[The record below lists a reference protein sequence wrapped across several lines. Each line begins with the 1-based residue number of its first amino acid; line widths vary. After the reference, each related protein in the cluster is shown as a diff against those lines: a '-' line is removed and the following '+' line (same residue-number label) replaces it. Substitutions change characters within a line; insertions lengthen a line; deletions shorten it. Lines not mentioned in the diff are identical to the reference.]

1 MQSCRKQATIIHP
14 VNINPS
20 MTFQKES
27 GKEGLKILL
36 MLASVIIITAGLQA
50 GKPVLLPI
58 VLSGFLAIVSY
69 PLTTFFK
76 SRLCFPHWLAVTFTV
91 IMDFGILVGLGYLAQ
106 YLGQDL
112 AKTVTVKYQPL
123 MMEKIHELRA
133 FLIEQDWNNLAD
145 QMLQELPDLPFTE
158 SLSIDMGILLDPI
171 SVMMLVVIST
181 VSLLVHIYS
190 FGYMKGERGF
200 QRYYAFLSL
209 FTMSMLGLVVATN
222 IFQMYL
228 FWELVGVS
236 SYLLIGFYYTK
247 PAAIAASKK
256 AFIVTRFADLGFLIG
271 ILVYGYYAGTYTF
284 SPNEMALAKG
294 GAAMIPLALGLMFIG
309 GAGKSAMFPLHIWL
323 PDAMEGPTPVS
334 ALIHAATMVVAGVY
348 LVARMFPLFI
358 EYAPSVLHIV
368 AYVGAFTAFYAASVA
383 CVQSDIKRVLAFS
396 TISQIGFMMVAL
408 GVCTSAD
415 PHEGG
420 LGYMAGM
427 FHLFTHAMFKAL
439 LFLGAGSIIHA
450 VHSNEM
456 SAMGG
461 LRKYMPITHIT
472 FLIACLAIAGI
483 PPFSGFFSKDEI
495 LTACFQFSP
504 IMGWIM
510 TVIAGM
516 TAFYMFRLYYG
527 IFWAGSEP
535 GQKSAS
541 DGGDSHMPHPHESPL
556 AMTLPLMLLAVVT
569 IVAGFI
575 PFGHFISSNGEAY
588 NIHLD
593 WSVAGTS
600 IAVAVVSIAIA
611 TYIYAGSR
619 QPVADTLAHRFKGL
633 WTAAYHRFYL
643 DEVYQFITHRII
655 FGCIC
660 RPIAWW
666 DRHVVDGFFNFLA
679 WSAEATSDEIRGLQS
694 GRIQQY
700 TFVFLLG
707 TLALIL
713 LLLL

>member
-1 MQSCRKQATIIHP
+1 MEYTI
-14 VNINPS
+14 
-20 MTFQKES
+20 
-27 GKEGLKILL
+27 LILL
-36 MLASVIIITAGLQA
+36 LPLLSFLVLGLGGKWMSHRTAGLIGTA
-50 GKPVLLPI
+50 VLGAVA
-58 VLSGFLAIVSY
+58 VLSYLTAIHY
-69 PLTTFFK
+69 
-76 SRLCFPHWLAVTFTV
+76 FT
-91 IMDFGILVGLGYLAQ
+91 A
-106 YLGQDL
+106 
-112 AKTVTVKYQPL
+112 P
-123 MMEKIHELRA
+123 R
-133 FLIEQDWNNLAD
+133 LAD
-145 QMLQELPDLPFTE
+145 GTFATLMPYNCTWLPFTPT
-158 SLSIDMGILLDPI
+158 LSIDLGILLDPI
-171 SVMMLVVIST
+171 SVMMLIVIST
-181 VSLLVHIYS
+181 VSFMVHLYS

-284 SPNEMALAKG
+284 QPNEMALLKS

-358 EYAPSVLHIV
+358 DYAPHVLHLV

-408 GVCTSAD
+408 GVCTSTD

-461 LRKYMPITHIT
+461 LRKYMPVTHIT

-495 LTACFQFSP
+495 LTACFRFSP
-504 IMGWIM
+504 VMGWIM
-510 TVIAGM
+510 TVIAAM

-527 IFWAGSEP
+527 IFWGSSES

-541 DGGDSHMPHPHESPL
+541 DESHSHQHTPHESPL
-556 AMTLPLMLLAVVT
+556 AMTVPLMFLAAVT

-575 PFGHFISSNGEAY
+575 PFGHFVSSNGEAY
-588 NIHLD
+588 TIHLD
-593 WSVAGTS
+593 WGVAGTS
-600 IAVAVVSIAIA
+600 IAIAVISIAVA
-611 TYIYAGSR
+611 TFMYKGEK
-619 QPVADTLAHRFKGL
+619 QPVADALARRFNGL
-633 WTAAYHRFYL
+633 WTAAYHRFYI

-655 FGCIC
+655 FGCIS

-666 DRHVVDGFFNFLA
+666 DRHVVDGFFDFLA
-679 WSAEATSDEIRGLQS
+679 WGANATSDEIRGLQS

-700 TFVFLLG
+700 TFVFLS
-707 TLALIL
+707 LIHI
-713 LLLL
+713 

>member
-1 MQSCRKQATIIHP
+1 MEYTI
-14 VNINPS
+14 
-20 MTFQKES
+20 
-27 GKEGLKILL
+27 LILL
-36 MLASVIIITAGLQA
+36 LPFFSFLILGIGGKWMSHRTAGIIGTIALGVVALLSYITA
-50 GKPVLLPI
+50 
-58 VLSGFLAIVSY
+58 
-69 PLTTFFK
+69 
-76 SRLCFPHWLAVTFTV
+76 
-91 IMDFGILVGLGYLAQ
+91 AQ
-106 YLGQDL
+106 YFG
-112 AKTVTVKYQPL
+112 AP
-123 MMEKIHELRA
+123 R
-133 FLIEQDWNNLAD
+133 LAD
-145 QMLQELPDLPFTE
+145 GTYQTLMPYNFRWLPFTE
-158 SLSIDMGILLDPI
+158 NLSIDMGILLDPI
-171 SVMMLVVIST
+171 SVVMLIVIST
-181 VSLLVHIYS
+181 VSLMVHIYS
-190 FGYMKGERGF
+190 FGYMKGEVGF

-209 FTMSMLGLVVATN
+209 FSMSMLGLVVATN

-271 ILVYGYYAGTYTF
+271 ILVYGYYVGTYTF
-284 SPNEMALAKG
+284 TPDEMNLVKG
-294 GAAMIPLALGLMFIG
+294 GAMLPLALGLMFIG

-358 EYAPSVLHIV
+358 AYAPDTLHIV

-415 PHEGG
+415 PHHGG

-461 LRKYMPITHIT
+461 LRKYMPVTHIT

-483 PPFSGFFSKDEI
+483 WPLSGFFSKDEI

-504 IMGWIM
+504 VMGWIM

-516 TAFYMFRLYYG
+516 TAFYMFRLYFG
-527 IFWAGSEP
+527 IFWGKENKELHAEH
-535 GQKSAS
+535 K
-541 DGGDSHMPHPHESPL
+541 PHESPL
-556 AMTLPLMLLAVVT
+556 TMTFPLMFLALVT
-569 IVAGFI
+569 LVAGFL
-575 PFGHFISSNGEAY
+575 PFGHLVSANGQAY
-588 NIHLD
+588 DIHID

-600 IAVAVVSIAIA
+600 LSVAALAIAIA
-611 TYIYAGSR
+611 TLMYLYER
-619 QPVADTLAHRFKGL
+619 QPVADALQRRFRGL
-633 WTAAYHRFYL
+633 WTAAYHRFYI
-643 DEVYQFITHRII
+643 DEIYQFITHKII
-655 FGCIC
+655 FGCIS

-679 WSAEATSDEIRGLQS
+679 WSANATSDEIRGLQS
-694 GRIQQY
+694 GHVQQY
-700 TFVFLLG
+700 AFVFLLG

-713 LLLL
+713 ILLL